1 MKLLV
6 LLLAVISC
14 SPEIASIG
22 SPAQCKDLPCGMTT
36 PINPTT
42 PPTWPLTLT
51 GPSDG
56 EVATSSTVN
65 GPFLS
70 LINAS
75 ESARLITYGQ
85 TRRYMTLDNAGNLS
99 VGPLIAV
106 TLKTGGVWQT
116 YSSSVPI
123 TKALSGLTANI
134 LYNVYVY
141 YSAGLQ
147 IQVGLDPVDSTRS
160 YKDGDEG
167 YVFVGY
173 VLVDSFGNTVPATFN
188 GTTYTYYSLSVSG
201 GGVDGNLVLDGGSA
215 TGVTVSVPLTPCV
228 PPYALS
234 ATLYAVGQLA
244 GVGSSFVVG
253 SDAGKNILAMQIAGL
268 VGPSQLALSALAPFQ
283 NNPRVEYTVG
293 TGADVLYLYVTSFT
307 I

>member
-1 MKLLV
+1 MRLLAL
-6 LLLAVISC
+6 LLLALSC
-14 SPEIASIG
+14 SPEIATI
-22 SPAQCKDLPCGMTT
+22 SPAPCKDLPCGMTT
-36 PINPTT
+36 PLNPTT

-56 EVATSSTVN
+56 EVATSATVN

-106 TLKTGGVWQT
+106 TLKTAGVWQT
-116 YSSSVPI
+116 YTSAVPI
-123 TKALSGLTANI
+123 TKTLSGLASNV

-147 IQVGLDPVDSTRS
+147 IQVSTDVVDNTRS

-167 YVFVGY
+167 YIFVGY

-201 GGVDGNLVLDGGSA
+201 GGVDGNLVLDSGNA
-215 TGVTVSVPLTPCV
+215 TTLTPVPLNCV
-228 PPYALS
+228 PSYALS
-234 ATLYAVGQLA
+234 ATLTTTAQLA
-244 GVGSSFVVG
+244 IGTLDYTIIAST
-253 SDAGKNILAMQIAGL
+253 AGKNLQVLQTWAAGANSIQNAMTM
-268 VGPSQLALSALAPFQ
+268 APFQ
-283 NNPRVEYTVG
+283 GIARVDYAVATA
-293 TGADVLYLYVTSFT
+293 ADTLLIWVTSFT